1 MLLTSSQS
9 VPHKSHPA
17 LRSMF
22 EARKRVFVDL
32 LKWDVPVLDGRFEV
46 DQYDTPEAVYLVLAD
61 ESSNHRAS
69 ARLLRT
75 DRSHILGQLFPSLCE
90 GNIPSG
96 LRTREITRFCID
108 PALCRTERR
117 KTRNELVSV
126 LVDHAL
132 RWNITDYTAVANIQW
147 FRQISRFGWKCRAL
161 GPPRSI
167 GNELLIALHIEIDDQ
182 TIPQLQDSGIYSPPR
197 YQFTEMG
204 ALQ

>member
-1 MLLTSSQS
+1 MPLSSFQS
-9 VPHKSHPA
+9 VPHKSDPA

-32 LKWDVPVLDGRFEV
+32 LKWDLPVLDGRFEV
-46 DQYDTPEAVYLVLAD
+46 DQFDTPEAVYLVLTD
-61 ESSNHRAS
+61 ESANHRAS

-75 DRSHILGQLFPSLCE
+75 DRSHILAQLFPSLCE

-96 LRTREITRFCID
+96 LQTREITRFCID
-108 PALCRTERR
+108 PALCRTDRR
-117 KTRNELVSV
+117 RTRNELVSA

-132 RWNITDYTAVANIQW
+132 RWNITDYTAVANMQW

-161 GPPRSI
+161 GPQRMI
-167 GNELLIALHIEIDDQ
+167 GTELLIALHIEIDDQ
-182 TIPQLQDSGIYSPPR
+182 TIPQLQYSGIYSQPR

>member
-1 MLLTSSQS
+1 MPLSSSQA
-9 VPHKSHPA
+9 VPHKSDPA

-46 DQYDTPEAVYLVLAD
+46 DQFDTPDAVYLVLAD
-61 ESSNHRAS
+61 ESADHRAS

-75 DRSHILGQLFPSLCE
+75 DGSHILGQLFPSLCE
-90 GNIPSG
+90 GIIPSG
-96 LRTREITRFCID
+96 LQTREITRFCID

-117 KTRNELVSV
+117 RTRNELVSA

-132 RWNITDYTAVANIQW
+132 RWNITDYTAVANMPW
-147 FRQISRFGWKCRAL
+147 FRQIARFGWKCRAL

-167 GNELLIALHIEIDDQ
+167 GTEMLIALHIEIDDQ
-182 TIPQLQDSGIYSPPR
+182 TTGQLKDNGIYSLPR
-197 YQFTEMG
+197 YQFTEMR

>member
-1 MLLTSSQS
+1 MPLSSSQS
-9 VPHKSHPA
+9 VPHKSDPA

-32 LKWDVPVLDGRFEV
+32 LKWDVPVLGGRFEV
-46 DQYDTPEAVYLVLAD
+46 DQFDTPEAVYLVLAD
-61 ESSNHRAS
+61 ESANHRAS

-75 DRSHILGQLFPSLCE
+75 DRSHILAQLFPSLCE

-96 LRTREITRFCID
+96 PQTREITRFCID

-117 KTRNELVSV
+117 RARNELVSA

-132 RWNITDYTAVANIQW
+132 LWNITDYTAVANMQW

-161 GPPRSI
+161 GPQRLI
-167 GNELLIALHIEIDDQ
+167 GTELLIALHIEIDDQ
-182 TIPQLQDSGIYSPPR
+182 TIRRLQDSGIYSPPR
-197 YQFTEMG
+197 YQFIEM
-204 ALQ
+204 AMQQ

>member
-1 MLLTSSQS
+1 MLLSSSHS
-9 VPHKSHPA
+9 VPHKSDPA

-46 DQYDTPEAVYLVLAD
+46 DQFDTPEAVYLVLAD
-61 ESSNHRAS
+61 ESANHRAS

-75 DRSHILGQLFPSLCE
+75 DRSHILAQLFPSLCE

-96 LRTREITRFCID
+96 LQTREITRFCID
-108 PALCRTERR
+108 PMLCKAERR
-117 KTRNELVSV
+117 RTRNELVSA

-132 RWNITDYTAVANIQW
+132 RWNITDYTAVANMQW
-147 FRQISRFGWKCRAL
+147 YRRISRFGWKCRAL
-161 GPPRSI
+161 GPQRSI
-167 GNELLIALHIEIDDQ
+167 GTELLIAFHIEIDDQ
-182 TIPQLQDSGIYSPPR
+182 TIGQLQPNGIYSPSE
-197 YQFTEMG
+197 YQFTEMA

>member
-1 MLLTSSQS
+1 MLLSSS
-9 VPHKSHPA
+9 RSIPHKSDPA

-32 LKWDVPVLDGRFEV
+32 LKWDVPVLDERFEV
-46 DQYDTPEAVYLVLAD
+46 DQFDTPEAVYLVLAD
-61 ESSNHRAS
+61 ESANHRAS

-90 GNIPSG
+90 GIIPSG
-96 LRTREITRFCID
+96 QQTREITRFCID
-108 PALCRTERR
+108 PSLCRTERR
-117 KTRNELVSV
+117 KTRNELVSA

-132 RWNITDYTAVANIQW
+132 RWNITDYTAVANLSW

-161 GPPRSI
+161 GPQRSI
-167 GNELLIALHIEIDDQ
+167 GTELLVALHIEIDDQ
-182 TIPQLQDSGIYSPPR
+182 TIQQLQNRGIYSSSR
-197 YQFTEMG
+197 YQSTEMA

>member
-1 MLLTSSQS
+1 MPLSSSQA
-9 VPHKSHPA
+9 VPHKSDPA

-22 EARKRVFVDL
+22 EARKKVFVDL

-46 DQYDTPEAVYLVLAD
+46 DQFDTPDAVYLVLAD
-61 ESSNHRAS
+61 ESANHRAS

-75 DRSHILGQLFPSLCE
+75 DRSHILGQLFPSLCD

-96 LRTREITRFCID
+96 LQTREITRFCID

-117 KTRNELVSV
+117 RTRDELVSA

-132 RWNITDYTAVANIQW
+132 RWNITDYTAVANMQW

-161 GPPRSI
+161 GSPRLI
-167 GNELLIALHIEIDDQ
+167 GTEMLIALHIEIDDQ
-182 TIPQLQDSGIYSPPR
+182 TTGQLKDSGIYSPPR
-197 YQFTEMG
+197 YQFTGMG

>member
-1 MLLTSSQS
+1 MLLSSS
-9 VPHKSHPA
+9 RSIPHKSDPA

-32 LKWDVPVLDGRFEV
+32 LKWDVPVLDERFEV
-46 DQYDTPEAVYLVLAD
+46 DQFDTPEAVYLVLAD
-61 ESSNHRAS
+61 ESANHRAS

-90 GNIPSG
+90 GIIPSG
-96 LRTREITRFCID
+96 QQTREITRFCID
-108 PALCRTERR
+108 PSLCRTERR
-117 KTRNELVSV
+117 KTRNELVSA

-132 RWNITDYTAVANIQW
+132 RWNITDYTAVANLPW

-161 GPPRSI
+161 GPQRSI
-167 GNELLIALHIEIDDQ
+167 GTELLVALHIEIDDQ
-182 TIPQLQDSGIYSPPR
+182 TIQQLQNRGIYSSSR
-197 YQFTEMG
+197 YQSTEMA

>member
-1 MLLTSSQS
+1 MPLSSSQAA
-9 VPHKSHPA
+9 PFKSDPA

-46 DQYDTPEAVYLVLAD
+46 DQFDTPDAVYLVLAD
-61 ESSNHRAS
+61 ESANHRAS

-90 GNIPSG
+90 GMIPSG
-96 LRTREITRFCID
+96 LQTREITRFCID

-117 KTRNELVSV
+117 RTRNELVSA

-132 RWNITDYTAVANIQW
+132 RWNITDYTAVANMPW
-147 FRQISRFGWKCRAL
+147 FRQIARFGWKCRAL
-161 GPPRSI
+161 GPPRLI
-167 GNELLIALHIEIDDQ
+167 GTEMLIALHIEIDDQ
-182 TIPQLQDSGIYSPPR
+182 TTGQLKGNGIYSSPR

-204 ALQ
+204 ARQ

>member
-1 MLLTSSQS
+1 MPLSSSQS
-9 VPHKSHPA
+9 APHKSDPA

-46 DQYDTPEAVYLVLAD
+46 DQFDTPEAVYLVLAD
-61 ESSNHRAS
+61 ESANHQAS

-75 DRSHILGQLFPSLCE
+75 DRSHILGQLFPALCE
-90 GNIPSG
+90 RNIPSG
-96 LRTREITRFCID
+96 LQTREITRFCID
-108 PALCRTERR
+108 PALCRKERR
-117 KTRNELVSV
+117 RTRNELVSA

-132 RWNITDYTAVANIQW
+132 RWNINDYTAVANMQW

-161 GPPRSI
+161 GPQRLI
-167 GNELLIALHIEIDDQ
+167 GTELLIALHIEIDDQ
-182 TIPQLQDSGIYSPPR
+182 TIGQLQDSGIYSPSR
-197 YQFTEMG
+197 YQSTEMA

>member
-1 MLLTSSQS
+1 MLLNSSQS
-9 VPHKSHPA
+9 VPHKSDPA

-32 LKWDVPVLDGRFEV
+32 LKWDLPVLDGRFEV
-46 DQYDTPEAVYLVLAD
+46 DQFDTPEAVYLVLAD
-61 ESSNHRAS
+61 ESANHRAS

-96 LRTREITRFCID
+96 LQTREITRFCID

-117 KTRNELVSV
+117 KTRNELVSA

-132 RWNITDYTAVANIQW
+132 RWNITDYTAVANMPW

-161 GPPRSI
+161 GPPRLF
-167 GNELLIALHIEIDDQ
+167 GTEMLIALHIEIDDQ
-182 TIPQLQDSGIYSPPR
+182 TTGQLKDNGIYSPPR
-197 YQFTEMG
+197 YQFTGMG

>member
-1 MLLTSSQS
+1 
-9 VPHKSHPA
+9 
-17 LRSMF
+17 MF

-46 DQYDTPEAVYLVLAD
+46 DQFDTPDAVYLVLAD
-61 ESSNHRAS
+61 ERANHRAS

-90 GNIPSG
+90 GIIPSG
-96 LRTREITRFCID
+96 LQTREITRFCID

-117 KTRNELVSV
+117 RTRNELVSA

-132 RWNITDYTAVANIQW
+132 RWNITDYTAVANMPW
-147 FRQISRFGWKCRAL
+147 FRQIARFGWKCRAL

-167 GNELLIALHIEIDDQ
+167 GTEMLIALHIEIDDQ
-182 TIPQLQDSGIYSPPR
+182 TISQLQDSGIYSPPR

>member
-1 MLLTSSQS
+1 MLLSSSRS
-9 VPHKSHPA
+9 VPHKLDPA

-46 DQYDTPEAVYLVLAD
+46 DQFDTPDAVYLVLAD
-61 ESSNHRAS
+61 ESANHRAS

-75 DRSHILGQLFPSLCE
+75 DRSHILGHLFPSLCA
-90 GNIPSG
+90 GIIPSG
-96 LRTREITRFCID
+96 LQTREITRFCID

-117 KTRNELVSV
+117 RMRNELVSA

-132 RWNITDYTAVANIQW
+132 RWNITDYTAVANIPW
-147 FRQISRFGWKCRAL
+147 FRQIARFGWKCRAL

-167 GNELLIALHIEIDDQ
+167 GTEMLIALHIAIDDQ
-182 TIPQLQDSGIYSPPR
+182 TTGQLKDKGIYSPPR

>member
-1 MLLTSSQS
+1 MPLSSSQS
-9 VPHKSHPA
+9 APHKSDPA

-46 DQYDTPEAVYLVLAD
+46 DQFDTPEAVYLVLAD
-61 ESSNHRAS
+61 ESANHRAS

-90 GNIPSG
+90 GTIPSG
-96 LRTREITRFCID
+96 LQTLEITRFCID
-108 PALCRTERR
+108 PALCRTQRR
-117 KTRNELVSV
+117 RTRNELVSA

-167 GNELLIALHIEIDDQ
+167 GTETLIALHIEIDDQ
-182 TIPQLQDSGIYSPPR
+182 TIPQLQDSGIYSPSR
-197 YQFTEMG
+197 YQSTEMA